1 MGAVKPSKKMGEQTI
16 AFDTLPRVVGAYTI
30 VGKIEN
36 EGPLSGSFH
45 QVITDNLWG
54 ENSWEKAE
62 AKMMGVAVEEAI
74 KAAGWAKKDVD
85 VFLAG
90 DLLNQNITADYTARK
105 LGLPFLGL
113 FGACS
118 TMAEGLIIASILV
131 DGHFAHRVVASAS
144 SHHETAE
151 RQFRFPTE
159 LGVQRPMSA
168 QWTVT
173 GVGAAAVASPE
184 VVSESDKKSRNR
196 ISITHAT
203 IGKVIDLG
211 VKDSA
216 DMGSAMAPAVTHT
229 ILRHLQ
235 DLNRTMDDYDL
246 IVSGDLGHVGHK
258 VSQQLLREEGLEPG
272 ENYTDCGILIFDQN
286 KQDTHAGGSGCGCS
300 ATVLLGHLLKKMQEG
315 VYRRILF
322 VGSGALF
329 SSTSFQQ
336 GESIPGI
343 GHAVVLE
350 SAYSS

>member
-1 MGAVKPSKKMGEQTI
+1 MSSGGTYKKRGKQTLSFTTTPYI
-16 AFDTLPRVVGAYTI
+16 ASSYTVVGS
-30 VGKIEN
+30 KEN
-36 EGPLSGSFH
+36 EGPLQGSFH
-45 QVITDNLWG
+45 HVLQDNIWG
-54 ENSWEKAE
+54 ESSWEKTE
-62 AKMMGVAVEEAI
+62 AKMMAFAVEEAI
-74 KAAGWAKKDVD
+74 KLASWSQVEVD
-85 VFLAG
+85 FFLAG

-105 LGLPFLGL
+105 VGIPFFGL

-118 TMAEGLIIASILV
+118 TMAEGLILASILI
-131 DGHFAHRVVASAS
+131 DGAFAHRVVAAAS

-173 GVGAAAVASPE
+173 GAGAVALASPE
-184 VVSESDKKSRNR
+184 GICNQETHSDSSRQVR
-196 ISITHAT
+196 ITHAT

-211 VKDSA
+211 VRDAA

-235 DLNRTMDDYDL
+235 DLNRRAEDYDL
-246 IVSGDLGHVGHK
+246 IVSGDLGLVGHK
-258 VSQQLLREEGLEPG
+258 MSQQLLREEGVDLGPK
-272 ENYTDCGILIFDQN
+272 YSDCGIMIFDPK

-300 ATVLLGHLLKKMQEG
+300 ATVVLGPLLKMMKEG
-315 VYRRILF
+315 LYDRILF

-329 SSTSFQQ
+329 SPTSFQQ

-350 SAYSS
+350 A